1 MNLLPI
7 VFICFFSSLT
17 LSKFFMID
25 TKEGSKDWKLEAEE
39 EAGQDYK
46 NNGQG
51 DVAER
56 ISALQREV
64 DSMLNTSLTAETRLK
79 KELVDIMNED
89 KPDEDEES
97 DDTDD
102 VLARLDRTI
111 DHLQAENEKDNS
123 TGDKHQ
129 GDLFHHSS
137 IIATL
142 EKGKVALTDLQDEIK
157 DLRATKATLDSS
169 DKKDEAFLA
178 KVERLTKRR
187 MKKIE
192 KKEKKVIKDLGKFI
206 KEKKEMDLGVFK
218 LYSL

>member
-1 MNLLPI
+1 
-7 VFICFFSSLT
+7 
-17 LSKFFMID
+17 MID
-25 TKEGSKDWKLEAEE
+25 TKESKDWKLEAEE

-111 DHLQAENEKDNS
+111 DHLQVDIS
-123 TGDKHQ
+123 
-129 GDLFHHSS
+129 
-137 IIATL
+137 
-142 EKGKVALTDLQDEIK
+142 
-157 DLRATKATLDSS
+157 
-169 DKKDEAFLA
+169 
-178 KVERLTKRR
+178 
-187 MKKIE
+187 
-192 KKEKKVIKDLGKFI
+192 
-206 KEKKEMDLGVFK
+206 
-218 LYSL
+218 LYTE

>member
-7 VFICFFSSLT
+7 LFICFFSSLT

-25 TKEGSKDWKLEAEE
+25 TKESKDWKLEAEE

-111 DHLQAENEKDNS
+111 DHLQV
-123 TGDKHQ
+123 GH
-129 GDLFHHSS
+129 FP
-137 IIATL
+137 
-142 EKGKVALTDLQDEIK
+142 
-157 DLRATKATLDSS
+157 
-169 DKKDEAFLA
+169 
-178 KVERLTKRR
+178 
-187 MKKIE
+187 
-192 KKEKKVIKDLGKFI
+192 
-206 KEKKEMDLGVFK
+206 
-218 LYSL
+218 LY